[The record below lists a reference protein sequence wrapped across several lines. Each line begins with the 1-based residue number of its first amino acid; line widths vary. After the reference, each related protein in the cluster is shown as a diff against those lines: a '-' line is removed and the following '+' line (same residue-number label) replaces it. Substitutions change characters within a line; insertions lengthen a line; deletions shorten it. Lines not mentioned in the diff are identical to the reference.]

1 MMNAI
6 QEALAPVGQTC
17 VYNRADGFGCVTP
30 TRECGH
36 NRARAQEFQMRN
48 KTFISS
54 MVGVAAAVAVAVAG
68 SANAAIVD
76 PAGAFSNCKTVN
88 PSTSTTITYTGGW
101 GFATFGTF
109 YMGFGVANASFVGP
123 VAGVQVTNI
132 EYSTNSGV
140 SWTLG
145 ASSYT
150 TGTTTPAEFFSSAA
164 NAPASAAPGT
174 WAFSF
179 TNNGSGEEGGI
190 NGSTLRVR
198 ATLSATSSIPNDYKF
213 YGYATG
219 QWAFGGQAFASVPS
233 STAVPAP
240 GALALLGA
248 AGLVGARRRRA

>member
-1 MMNAI
+1 
-6 QEALAPVGQTC
+6 
-17 VYNRADGFGCVTP
+17 
-30 TRECGH
+30 
-36 NRARAQEFQMRN
+36 MRN

-54 MVGVAAAVAVAVAG
+54 MVGIAAAVAVAVAG

-76 PAGAFSNCKTVN
+76 PAGAFSNCKTFN

-240 GALALLGA
+240 GALAMLGA